1 MPLYSVTNA
10 TTKTTRLVE
19 APNPSQALR
28 HVTTDE
34 YAVKAASAA
43 LVAKLMSAGVK
54 LESVATEEPA
64 TTEEA

>member
-10 TTKTTRLVE
+10 ATKTTRLVE
-19 APNPSQALR
+19 ARNPSRALR
-28 HVTTDE
+28 HVVIDD

-54 LESVATEEPA
+54 LESVSDEQPETIEES
-64 TTEEA
+64 